1 MRTMFAMLLLGVAL
15 CSAAESRE
23 ARPVRAAKVAQDA
36 AFGERALININ
47 NMSMWFRRD
56 GYSAGN
62 PFTDNSG
69 VTYPRST
76 DKAIYRDGLIWG
88 GRVLDADPQE
98 LRVGGQTYEIGTA
111 PGRIIS
117 KGVAESIDD
126 PSVRIYRIRRD
137 YRTADLRL
145 DAAEMLNEGLSEVTD
160 ADVAALR
167 DQYEKDWKEWPVAKG
182 APYYERDGIEGYSP
196 KFDAKGNPDLSGD
209 EPGVAGADQVAWFA
223 LNDLDAGAVA
233 SLYGS
238 NPIGLEVQVTLW
250 GYARTDALGNV
261 VFKKYKAIY
270 KGRSDTPD
278 NASIKDM
285 YFAQWSDPDLGD
297 AGDDFAGC
305 DVGLSLGY
313 IYNSTTADANYS
325 KFDLAPPA
333 AGYDFLQGPIV
344 PVYTT
349 DADGNQVLDENAEA
363 IFNGGKRKGYKN
375 LPMTSFV
382 YFAAGSSISDPEL
395 GAYNGTKEWYNLL
408 RGFQPQPDV
417 ENPVPYTDPQGAATL
432 YTLSGDPTRAT
443 GWNDG
448 VPLPAGDRRIVL
460 NTGPFEMALGDTQEV
475 VVALVAGIG
484 SDRLRSVAKMKF
496 NDQFVQDAYN
506 SFFEVASPPAAPD
519 VRVAELGGT
528 IVLDWGWNKDAV
540 AKTETQ
546 GSPGFEFEGY
556 NLYQV
561 PSPEAPLSQGRK
573 LATFDKDN
581 GVTTILGIDLDEVS
595 GVVLDVPKQIGGD
608 SGIRRNTKLTQDALR
623 GTPLVNGQRYYFTV
637 TAYNHNTAE
646 GAAVTS
652 LESAAQIVVCVPQ
665 APPPGTRYLSKAEQT
680 LDGTHNAGKSDGS
693 VQALVVDPT
702 HTTGNNYQVA
712 YRDSVRTELDADG
725 AEVVIEQVVWDLRNA
740 TTNKTLLAG
749 QTDQSGAGLYIGAEG
764 IEVHVSGPPKGMK
777 GWEIPGGQRWWTW
790 ANADWGAEGFGP
802 AEAGV
807 PGAITGDPNGAGYF
821 SPSTVAPAALRTV
834 EIRFTSVHEE
844 DGEDQYK
851 PLDLNN
857 PNVSYAYRYLRRAA
871 ADIPPAADE
880 TTTSAPYDWSKYVV
894 NPGPGYAYQD
904 RSPICLSAWD
914 VESNP
919 PRRLEVGFLENNV
932 PGGLVNGAYGPA
944 FNGAVSNVAGAGPR
958 EWLYVFDLPY
968 TGDPSGGSELLKTAN
983 VAGDPLPLMWIVF
996 AARRRNASTETAPA
1010 FPKDGGSFLMLANHV
1025 NTKDDLFSFTVPGVV
1040 SSLDSLKED
1049 VKKVNVFPNP
1059 YYGINEAETSRYTH
1073 FVTFSHL
1080 PKKATI
1086 RIFDL
1091 AGTLVRTIEKD
1102 SAEQYQQWDLSNE
1115 EELPVASGLYIAH
1128 IEMPDVNKTKIL
1140 KVAVIQEQQFL
1151 ERY

>member
-1 MRTMFAMLLLGVAL
+1 MRTMFAMLLLGVVL
-15 CSAAESRE
+15 CFAAESRE
-23 ARPVRAAKVAQDA
+23 AGPVRAAKIAQGA

-88 GRVLDADPQE
+88 GRVSDADPQE
-98 LRVGGQTYEIGTA
+98 LRVGGQTYAIGSV

-145 DAAEMLNEGLSEVTD
+145 DVAEMLNEGLSEVAD

-167 DQYEKDWKEWPVAKG
+167 DQYDKDWREWPIAKG
-182 APYYERDGIEGYSP
+182 APYYDRDGNGQYNP
-196 KFDAKGNPDLSGD
+196 KFDAKGNPDLSAD
-209 EPGVAGADQVAWFA
+209 EPGIAGADQVAWFV

-233 SLYGS
+233 ALYGS

-250 GYARTDALGNV
+250 GYARTDALGEV
-261 VFKKYKAIY
+261 IFKKYKTIY

-278 NASIKDM
+278 NATIKDM

-313 IYNSTTADANYS
+313 IYNSITADANYS

-344 PVYTT
+344 PVYIE
-349 DADGNQVLDENAEA
+349 DAEGNQVLDESAEA
-363 IFNGGKRKGYKN
+363 IFNGGKRQGYKN

-382 YFAAGSSISDPEL
+382 YFAAGSSITDPEL
-395 GAYNGTKEWYNLL
+395 GAYNGTKQWYNLL
-408 RGFQPQPDV
+408 RGFQPQADV
-417 ENPVPYTDPQGAATL
+417 ENPVPYTDEITKAETKFTL
-432 YTLSGDPTRAT
+432 NGDPVRAT

-460 NTGPFEMALGDTQEV
+460 NTGPFEMVLGDTQEV

-484 SDRLRSVAKMKF
+484 TDRLRSVAKMKF
-496 NDQFVQDAYN
+496 NDKSVQGAYN
-506 SFFEVASPPAAPD
+506 SFFQVASPPAAPN
-519 VRVAELGGT
+519 VRVAQLDHT
-528 IVLDWGWNKDAV
+528 IVLDWGWNRDAV
-540 AKTETQ
+540 VKTEGQ

-556 NLYQV
+556 NLYQL
-561 PSPEAPLSQGRK
+561 PSPEASLSQGRK
-573 LATFDKDN
+573 LATFDIDN
-581 GVTTILGIDLDEVS
+581 AVTTILGNDLDDVS
-595 GVVLDVPKQIGGD
+595 GVELNVPRQIGGN
-608 SGIRRNTKLTQDALR
+608 SGIRRNIKLTQDALR

-637 TAYNHNTAE
+637 TAYNRNTDPE
-646 GAAVTS
+646 DPVTS
-652 LESAAQIVVCVPQ
+652 LESGAQVLVTVPQ
-665 APPPGTRYLSKAEQT
+665 APPPGTRYLSKAEQV
-680 LDGTHNAGKSDGS
+680 LDGAHSAGKSDGS

-702 HTTGNNYQVA
+702 QTTGSNYQVV
-712 YRDSVRTELDADG
+712 YRDSVHTELDADG
-725 AEVVIEQVVWDLRNA
+725 AEVVTNLVVWDLRN
-740 TTNKTLLAG
+740 TTANQTLLAG
-749 QTDQSGAGLYIGAEG
+749 QTDQSGAGQYIGADG
-764 IEVHVSGPPKGMK
+764 IEVHAFGPAKGMK

-807 PGAITGDPNGAGYF
+807 PGAITGDVSSQWF
-821 SPSTVAPAALRTV
+821 TTSTVTPAQLRTV
-834 EIRFTSVHEE
+834 EIRFTTVNEA

-857 PNVSYAYRYLRRAA
+857 PNVSYAYRYMRRAVDA
-871 ADIPPAADE
+871 APATADQ
-880 TTTSAPYDWSKYVV
+880 TTTAAPYDWSKYIV
-894 NPGPGYAYQD
+894 NPSPGYSFQD

-914 VESNP
+914 MESTP

-932 PGGLVNGAYGPA
+932 AGGLVNGAYGPA
-944 FNGAVSNVAGAGPR
+944 FNGKASNIGGTGPR
-958 EWLYVFDLPY
+958 EWLFVFDLPY
-968 TGDPSGGSELLKTAN
+968 SEDRNGGADLLKNAD
-983 VAGDPLPLMWIVF
+983 VSAEPLPLMWIVF
-996 AARRRNASTETAPA
+996 AARRRDASTEAAPA
-1010 FPKDGGSFLMLANHV
+1010 FPKDGGSFLMVANHV
-1025 NTKDDLFSFTVPGVV
+1025 NTKEDIFSFTVPGVI
-1040 SSLDSLKED
+1040 SNADSLKED

-1059 YYGINEAETSRYTH
+1059 YYGVNQAETSRYTH

-1102 SAEQYQQWDLSNE
+1102 NAEQYQQWDLNNE
-1115 EELPVASGLYIAH
+1115 GELPVASGLYIAH